1 MTFTILS
8 LTAAYALVAALL
20 AYVLLLSRLH
30 WFFKALATVATVV
43 LIPLTFN
50 GIGELRGL
58 PSDGPI
64 PSSFRM
70 LWAQVTEPN
79 PLQHEK
85 GDVFL
90 WLQTLDAENF
100 PVGQPRAYQLP
111 YSDDLKVKV
120 GDAMAKIAQ
129 GQQIEGKID
138 AKKALP
144 EATAEDLAQEIKT
157 GKINTNGK
165 PGAGGTAV
173 GERILQFE
181 PGMLTFTE
189 EAAPVTPAKPQ

>member
-20 AYVLLLSRLH
+20 AYVLLLARLH
-30 WFFKALATVATVV
+30 WFFKVLATLATAA

-58 PSDGPI
+58 PTDGPV

-79 PLQHEK
+79 AQLREN
-85 GDVFL
+85 GNVFL
-90 WLQTLDAENF
+90 WLQTLDASNF
-100 PVGQPRAYQLP
+100 PLGQPRAYQLP
-111 YSDDLKVKV
+111 YSDDLKIKV
-120 GDAMAKIAQ
+120 NEAMGKIAQ
-129 GQQIEGKID
+129 GETVQGKID
-138 AKKALP
+138 AHKALP
-144 EATAEDLAQEIKT
+144 EGTAEDLAQDVK
-157 GKINTNGK
+157 GAKITGK
-165 PGAGGTAV
+165 PGGGQGTV
-173 GERILQFE
+173 GERIFQFE

-189 EAAPVTPAKPQ
+189 EAAPVTPEKPK

>member
-20 AYVLLLSRLH
+20 AYVLLLARLH
-30 WFFKALATVATVV
+30 WFFKMLATVATVV

-58 PSDGPI
+58 PSDGPV
-64 PSSFRM
+64 PVSFRM

-79 PLQHEK
+79 PLQKER
-85 GDVFL
+85 GNVFL
-90 WLQTLDAENF
+90 WLQTLDANNF
-100 PVGQPRAYQLP
+100 PSGQPRAYQLP
-111 YSDDLKVKV
+111 YSDDLKIKV
-120 GDAMAKIAQ
+120 NEAMGKIAQ
-129 GQQIEGKID
+129 GEQVQGTID

-144 EATAEDLAQEIKT
+144 EATAEDLAQEIKA
-157 GKINTNGK
+157 GKITGH
-165 PGAGGTAV
+165 PGGGQATV
-173 GERILQFE
+173 GERIFQFE

-189 EAAPVTPAKPQ
+189 EAAPVTPNKPQ

>member
-20 AYVLLLSRLH
+20 AYVLLLARLH
-30 WFFKALATVATVV
+30 WFFKALATLATAA

-58 PSDGPI
+58 PTDGPV

-79 PLQHEK
+79 AELREN
-85 GDVFL
+85 GNVFL
-90 WLQTLDAENF
+90 WLQTLDASNF
-100 PVGQPRAYQLP
+100 PLGQPRAYQLP
-111 YSDDLKVKV
+111 YSDDLKIKV
-120 GDAMAKIAQ
+120 NEAMGKIAQ
-129 GQQIEGKID
+129 GETVQGKID
-138 AKKALP
+138 AHKALP
-144 EATAEDLAQEIKT
+144 EGTAEDLAQDVK
-157 GKINTNGK
+157 GAKITGK
-165 PGAGGTAV
+165 PGGGQGAV
-173 GERILQFE
+173 GERIFQFE

-189 EAAPVTPAKPQ
+189 EAAPITPEKPK

>member
-1 MTFTILS
+1 VTFTILS

-30 WFFKALATVATVV
+30 WFFKALATVATVA

-64 PSSFRM
+64 PLSFRM
-70 LWAQVTEPN
+70 LWAEVTEPD
-79 PLQHEK
+79 PLQHDR
-85 GDVFL
+85 GNVFL
-90 WLQTLDAENF
+90 WLQTLDADNF

-111 YSDDLKVKV
+111 YSSDLQIKVK
-120 GDAMAKIAQ
+120 DAMAKIAQ
-129 GQQIEGKID
+129 GQQVQGEIDSKKI
-138 AKKALP
+138 LP
-144 EATAEDLAQEIKT
+144 KQTDEALAQEIQASKV
-157 GKINTNGK
+157 NTNGQ
-165 PGAGGTAV
+165 PGGDATV
-173 GERILQFE
+173 GDRILEFE

-189 EAAPVTPAKPQ
+189 EAAPITPTKPK